1 MRLNPKLSVVMPVFN
16 GEAYLEKAIDSV
28 LTQTFKAFEFLIV
41 NDGSK
46 DKTAEI
52 LDQYARQDDRIKIYT
67 HEKNRGIVDSLN
79 RGLVKAGTKYIA
91 RMDADDICALTRLE
105 EQYDFLEKNKDH
117 VLVATQAKLMDAEE
131 HITGETHFPAGD
143 TDIRKELFHGRNVI
157 FHSTVLFR
165 NDFQLLYRNDA
176 YPAEDY
182 DLWLRLLEKG
192 KVHLLDKRLMYYRL
206 NPEGVSFVNAIRQM
220 EMTERIKNKVL
231 LKREVDKTPS
241 GEPGS
246 LKKIH
251 SKWLQKMSRAKFRSP
266 KWFLL
271 KMLTIFLSPSDLL
284 HIKKFRWIEKY
295 SHYRDYL
302 SFVYGF
308 REGGEAK

>member
-1 MRLNPKLSVVMPVFN
+1 MNPKISVVMPVFN
-16 GEAYLEKAIDSV
+16 GETYVEKAIDSV
-28 LTQTFKAFEFLIV
+28 LSQTFGEFEFIIV
-41 NDGSK
+41 DDGSK
-46 DKTAEI
+46 DKTPT
-52 LDQYARQDDRIKIYT
+52 LLKQYARRDDRIKIYT

-79 RGLVKAGTKYIA
+79 RGLIKSQTRYIA

-105 EQYDFLEKNKDH
+105 EQYDYLEKHRED
-117 VLVATQAKLMDAEE
+117 VLVGTQAKLMDAED

-143 TDIRKELFHGRNVI
+143 TEIRKELFHGRNVI

-165 NDFQLLYRNDA
+165 NDFEFLYRHYA

-220 EMTERIKNKVL
+220 EMTEKIKNKVL
-231 LKREVDKTPS
+231 LKREIDEAPS
-241 GEPGS
+241 PAPGS
-246 LKKIH
+246 LKKLH
-251 SKWLQKMSRAKFRSP
+251 SKWLQKMSRAKFHSP

-271 KMLTIFLSPSDLL
+271 KMLTILLSPSDLL
-284 HIKKFRWIEKY
+284 HVKKFRWIEKY